1 MADNNFQKKL
11 KKVNQVKIS
20 KKTSIRSLISELGGT
35 GFNAKRLATACKI
48 YERMIKDPDCIK
60 FFGLAGAM
68 VPVGM
73 QKIIHDF
80 IEEGYID
87 ILITTGANLTH
98 DIAETLGYH
107 HLQGNVEIDELNDAK
122 LHKDQINRI
131 YDVFLPNNVYEG
143 IEDFISQLKLPSN
156 EMSVHEFLKFLGEE
170 LPANPNSI
178 LKIAAKKDVPIFCPA
193 FTDCGLALQ
202 MGFHHRNLNLNHF
215 TDMMKLVDIAW
226 DAKKAGVC
234 IIGGG
239 VPKNFIFQSL
249 QFCPT
254 SARYA
259 IQITMDRPEP
269 GGLSG
274 ATLNEAISWG
284 KVNEDAEHSRVIA
297 DATIVLPLLLWYLK
311 KSLQSDTKK
320 NNNNG

>member
-1 MADNNFQKKL
+1 LPKNHFKDKL
-11 KKVNQVKIS
+11 KEVNQFKIS
-20 KKTSIRSLISELGGT
+20 SETNILELIDNLKNT
-35 GFNAKRLATACKI
+35 GFNAKRLALACEI
-48 YERMIKDPDCIK
+48 YKEMIEDKECIK

-80 IEEGYID
+80 IEDGFID

-107 HLQGNVEIDELNDAK
+107 HLQGETDISQLNDVK
-122 LHKDQINRI
+122 LHEEELNRI

-143 IEDFISQLKLPSN
+143 IEDFVKELNIPDENMPVS
-156 EMSVHEFLKFLGEE
+156 EFLKFLGGQ
-170 LPANPNSI
+170 LPDDENSV
-178 LKIAAKKDVPIFCPA
+178 LKICAKMDVPIFCPA
-193 FTDCGLALQ
+193 FTDSGLALQ
-202 MGFHHRNLNLNHF
+202 LGFHHQKLNLNHF
-215 TDMMKLVDIAW
+215 KDMLTMVDLAW

-234 IIGGG
+234 IVGGG

-249 QFCPT
+249 QFCPN
-254 SARYA
+254 SATYA

-274 ATLNEAISWG
+274 ATLQEAMSWG
-284 KVNEDAEHSRVIA
+284 KINENAKYSTIIS
-297 DATIVLPLLLWYLK
+297 DATIALPLILWYLK
-311 KSLQSDTKK
+311 KVRAKI
-320 NNNNG
+320 

>member
-1 MADNNFQKKL
+1 MPKNHFKDKL
-11 KKVNQVKIS
+11 KEVNQFKIS
-20 KKTSIRSLISELGGT
+20 SETDILELIDNLKNT
-35 GFNAKRLATACKI
+35 GFNAKRLALACEI
-48 YERMIKDPDCIK
+48 YKEMIEDKECIK

-80 IEEGYID
+80 IEDGFID
-87 ILITTGANLTH
+87 VLITTGANLTH

-107 HLQGNVEIDELNDAK
+107 HLQGETDISQLNDVK
-122 LHKDQINRI
+122 LHEEELNRI

-143 IEDFISQLKLPSN
+143 IEDFVKELKIPDEIMPVS
-156 EMSVHEFLKFLGEE
+156 EFLKFLGGQ
-170 LPANPNSI
+170 LPDDENSV
-178 LKIAAKKDVPIFCPA
+178 LKICAKMDVPIFCPA
-193 FTDCGLALQ
+193 FTDSGLALQ
-202 MGFHHRNLNLNHF
+202 LGFHHQKLNLNHF
-215 TDMMKLVDIAW
+215 KDMLTMVDLAW

-249 QFCPT
+249 QFCPN
-254 SARYA
+254 SATYA

-274 ATLNEAISWG
+274 ATLQEAMSWG
-284 KVNEDAEHSRVIA
+284 KINENAKYSTIIS
-297 DATIVLPLLLWYLK
+297 DATIALPLILWYLK
-311 KSLQSDTKK
+311 KVRAKI
-320 NNNNG
+320 

>member
-1 MADNNFQKKL
+1 MPKNNFKDKL
-11 KKVNQVKIS
+11 KEVNQFKIS
-20 KKTSIRSLISELGGT
+20 SETDILELINNLKNT
-35 GFNAKRLATACKI
+35 GFNAKRLALACEI
-48 YERMIKDPDCIK
+48 YKEMIEDKECIK

-80 IEEGYID
+80 IEDGFID
-87 ILITTGANLTH
+87 VLVSTGANLTH

-107 HLQGNVEIDELNDAK
+107 HLQGETDITQLNDAK
-122 LHKDQINRI
+122 LHEEEINRI

-143 IEDFISQLKLPSN
+143 IEDFVKDLKIPDETMPVS
-156 EMSVHEFLKFLGEE
+156 EFLKFLGGQ
-170 LPANPNSI
+170 LPDDDQSI
-178 LKIAAKKDVPIFCPA
+178 LKICAKMDVPIFCPA
-193 FTDCGLALQ
+193 FTDSGLALQ
-202 MGFHHRNLNLNHF
+202 LGFHHQKLNLNHF
-215 TDMMKLVDIAW
+215 KDMLTMVDLAW

-249 QFCPT
+249 QFCPN
-254 SARYA
+254 SATYA

-274 ATLNEAISWG
+274 ATLQEAMSWG
-284 KVNEDAEHSRVIA
+284 KINEKAKYSTIIS
-297 DATIVLPLLLWYLK
+297 DATIALPLILWYLK
-311 KSLQSDTKK
+311 KVRAKI
-320 NNNNG
+320 

>member
-1 MADNNFQKKL
+1 MPKNHFKDKL
-11 KKVNQVKIS
+11 KEVNQFKIS
-20 KKTSIRSLISELGGT
+20 SETDILELIDNLKNT
-35 GFNAKRLATACKI
+35 GFNAKRLALACEI
-48 YERMIKDPDCIK
+48 YKEMIEDKECIK

-80 IEEGYID
+80 IEDGFID

-107 HLQGNVEIDELNDAK
+107 HLQGETDISQLNDVK
-122 LHKDQINRI
+122 LHEEELNRI

-143 IEDFISQLKLPSN
+143 IEDFVKELKIPDEIMPVS
-156 EMSVHEFLKFLGEE
+156 EFLKFLGGQ
-170 LPANPNSI
+170 LPDDENSV
-178 LKIAAKKDVPIFCPA
+178 LKICAQMDVPIFCPA
-193 FTDCGLALQ
+193 FTDSGLALQ
-202 MGFHHRNLNLNHF
+202 LGFHHQKLNLNHF
-215 TDMMKLVDIAW
+215 KDMLTMVDLAW

-249 QFCPT
+249 QFCPN
-254 SARYA
+254 SATYA

-274 ATLNEAISWG
+274 ATLQEAMSWG
-284 KVNEDAEHSRVIA
+284 KINENAKYSTIIS
-297 DATIVLPLLLWYLK
+297 DATIALPLILWYLK
-311 KSLQSDTKK
+311 KVRAKI
-320 NNNNG
+320 